1 MYRGPKVPPLLIANL
16 IPFVNLRGMFVSN
29 SVLSSTYLVDQ
40 TNSLTLLFI
49 SLPFHYEAVTL
60 PTQPPHPHF
69 LGVQQNKN
77 WQVMTTFILS
87 NSKKMRESNIGEK
100 KKHEPHRI

>member
-1 MYRGPKVPPLLIANL
+1 MYRGPKVPPLLIANM
-16 IPFVNLRGMFVSN
+16 IPFVNLRGMFISN

-60 PTQPPHPHF
+60 PTQPPPHF

-77 WQVMTTFILS
+77 WQ
-87 NSKKMRESNIGEK
+87 MRESNIGK
-100 KKHEPHRI
+100 KKT